1 MFPSPEQWV
10 PKVHPTT
17 RPVEQEDPMELMA
30 TPAQGD
36 PEFMLQCLVEEFAWL
51 GMGKDELLGLF
62 HSPTYP
68 VLNQLLAHFGA
79 EAVRRRVEELLGRVG
94 VFCVQ
99 ESIAL
104 DPEPDEEDG
113 ADLIQLSLR
122 KREEP

>member
-1 MFPSPEQWV
+1 MSPSPEQWV
-10 PKVHPTT
+10 PKVHPIT
-17 RPVEQEDPMELMA
+17 RALEQEDPMELMA

-36 PEFMLQCLVEEFAWL
+36 PEFMLQCIVEEFAWL

-94 VFCVQ
+94 IFCVQ
-99 ESIAL
+99 ESIAEG
-104 DPEPDEEDG
+104 PEPDEEDG